1 VPAVVEEQERNAAD
15 EIALPGERQDT
26 LGVERDVSPKLGG
39 PDPNA
44 RHQPVRHLCKHG
56 NFGRLRATD
65 FDIRAQRQGIEIMPC
80 GKRAPFHT
88 HVTPLS
94 FEAFVPRYADE
105 LSGWGSG
112 VCSSYCTGVLR

>member
-1 VPAVVEEQERNAAD
+1 MPAIVEKQEGHAAD
-15 EIALPGERQDT
+15 KVALPAESQDALGIEGEIFC
-26 LGVERDVSPKLGG
+26 KLSR

-44 RHQPVRHLCKHG
+44 RHQPVRQLRKRG
-56 NFGRLRATD
+56 DFGKFGATD
-65 FDIRAQRQGIEIMPC
+65 VDIRTERQRVEIMPC

-88 HVTPLS
+88 HVAPLS
-94 FEAFVPRYADE
+94 FAAFVPRYGDE

>member
-1 VPAVVEEQERNAAD
+1 LRAAD
-15 EIALPGERQDT
+15 VDIRTERQR
-26 LGVERDVSPKLGG
+26 V
-39 PDPNA
+39 
-44 RHQPVRHLCKHG
+44 
-56 NFGRLRATD
+56 
-65 FDIRAQRQGIEIMPC
+65 EIMPC

-94 FEAFVPRYADE
+94 FAAFVPRYDQE